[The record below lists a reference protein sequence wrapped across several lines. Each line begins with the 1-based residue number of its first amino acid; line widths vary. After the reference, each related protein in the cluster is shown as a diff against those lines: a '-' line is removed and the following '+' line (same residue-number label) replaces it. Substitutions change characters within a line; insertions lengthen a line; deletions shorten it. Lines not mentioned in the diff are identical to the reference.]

1 MQCICNKLTSSNGLL
16 NVWWL
21 PKISRQTRIISVFKI
36 KFVCINRFFAIQFIQ
51 PPATDELDSASEV
64 IGKSWHFFHQR
75 CVIRVNLGVFS
86 TWISFVSTYGL
97 RNCESRTPW
106 MTTLVRAFL
115 CFNYITE
122 SDRYTPCCELEF
134 EGAFPDL
141 SGYFTNVRQSCRDN
155 AKPLSASTLVSLL
168 NSKRITTESLTT
180 VLDAC
185 LERNLNN
192 GR

>member
-1 MQCICNKLTSSNGLL
+1 MQCICNKLTGSNGLL
-16 NVWWL
+16 DVWL
-21 PKISRQTRIISVFKI
+21 LSKISRQTRIFSVFKI
-36 KFVCINRFFAIQFIQ
+36 RIVCINRNFAIQLIQ

-122 SDRYTPCCELEF
+122 SDRYTLLLWTRVR
-134 EGAFPDL
+134 GSFP
-141 SGYFTNVRQSCRDN
+141 GPFGIFHQCP
-155 AKPLSASTLVSLL
+155 AKLP
-168 NSKRITTESLTT
+168 
-180 VLDAC
+180 
-185 LERNLNN
+185 
-192 GR
+192 G